1 MSRIKFIHYL
11 ADSELVRIMVVII
24 RKNEYMKNEVLRIL
38 YAISKDIIVGISQIV
53 PCFALCYLFNLME
66 KYKEAEWPFF
76 ENILT
81 VMNRWDKDFQLFLQ
95 IEGVLLLYIGIAFLL
110 PLIYNLI
117 RKKFRFVLAQ
127 FLLMTVGFIQ
137 FGISF

>member
-1 MSRIKFIHYL
+1 
-11 ADSELVRIMVVII
+11 
-24 RKNEYMKNEVLRIL
+24 MKNEVSRIL
-38 YAISKDIIVGISQIV
+38 YAISKDIIVGTIQIV
-53 PCFALCYLFNLME
+53 PFFALCYLFSQIE